1 MAKVLFHIDL
11 NAFFASAEELRHP
24 ELKNK
29 PLAIGS
35 NSARGVLSTCNY
47 TAREYGIHS
56 AMPSYMAKEMC
67 PELVILDS
75 DHEYYRKLSNQ
86 FFAYLKQ
93 YTGKIEIVSID
104 ECFMDVT
111 TMITKFP
118 RPLDLAVQ
126 IQQGVYRK
134 LGLKCSIGVAPTRFL
149 AKMASDLRKPMG
161 ISVLRKRDIETKL
174 YPLDV
179 GACLGIGKKTVAK
192 LKEVGIFTIGD
203 LVDEKNATKA
213 QSVLK
218 NSWPDIQD
226 RILGR
231 SSDELI
237 YSTTRKSVSHS
248 KTYSTDV
255 YTIEEVLVRASELV
269 KELSLAMQKKQ
280 IKGSMFSMIF
290 RDQHFNNQVRST
302 KLPCMTNDYYI
313 LNEAAKTLVYQYFEP
328 VGYRHLGITVGSL
341 ANEEQIIEQP
351 TLFDDFKSTTQDVI
365 ANLNTQIEGAKL
377 MTLSQMLKEKE
388 SKNDNE
394 LERGIQDD
402 KSKFTTQ

>member
-47 TAREYGIHS
+47 AAREYGVHS
-56 AMPSYMAKEMC
+56 AMPSYQAKQLC
-67 PELVILDS
+67 PDLVILDA
-75 DHEYYRKLSNQ
+75 DHKYYRSLSNQ

-93 YTGKIEIVSID
+93 YTGKIEVLSID

-111 TMITKFP
+111 MIISKYP

-126 IQQGVYRK
+126 IQQGVLQK

-161 ISVLRKRDIETKL
+161 ISVIRKRDIESKL

-179 GACLGIGKKTVAK
+179 GACFGIGKKTVGK
-192 LKEVGIFTIGD
+192 LKEVGINTIGD
-203 LVDEKNATKA
+203 LANPEHEDLA

-218 NSWPDIQD
+218 NAWPEIQE
-226 RILGR
+226 RIMGR

-237 YSTTRKSVSHS
+237 YSSTRKSVSHS

-255 YTIEEVLVRASELV
+255 YTIDEVIVRSSELV
-269 KELSLAMQKKQ
+269 KELSAAMQKQQ
-280 IKGSMFSMIF
+280 IKGSVFSMIF
-290 RDQHFNNQVRST
+290 RDSQFNNQVRST

-313 LNEAAKTLVYQYFEP
+313 LNEAARSLIYRYFEP
-328 VGYRHLGITVGSL
+328 VGYRHLGISVGSL
-341 ANEEQIIEQP
+341 ANEEKIVDQP
-351 TLFDDFKSTTQDVI
+351 TLFDDFKSTTKDVI

-388 SKNDNE
+388 NQKNE
-394 LERGIQDD
+394 KGE
-402 KSKFTTQ
+402 

>member
-47 TAREYGIHS
+47 AAREYGVHS
-56 AMPSYMAKEMC
+56 AMPSYQAKQLC
-67 PELVILDS
+67 PDLVILDA
-75 DHEYYRKLSNQ
+75 DHKYYRSLSNQ

-93 YTGKIEIVSID
+93 YTGKIEVLSID

-111 TMITKFP
+111 MIISKYP

-126 IQQGVYRK
+126 IQQGVLHK

-161 ISVLRKRDIETKL
+161 ISVIRKRDIESKL

-179 GACLGIGKKTVAK
+179 GACFGIGKKTVGK
-192 LKEVGIFTIGD
+192 LKEVGINTIGD
-203 LVDEKNATKA
+203 LANPEHEDQA

-218 NSWPDIQD
+218 NTWPEIQE
-226 RILGR
+226 RIMGR

-237 YSTTRKSVSHS
+237 YSSTRKSVSHS

-255 YTIEEVLVRASELV
+255 YTIDEVIVRTSELV
-269 KELSLAMQKKQ
+269 KELSAAMQKQQ
-280 IKGSMFSMIF
+280 IKGSVFSMIF
-290 RDQHFNNQVRST
+290 RDSQFNNQVRST
-302 KLPCMTNDYYI
+302 KLPCITNDYYI
-313 LNEAAKTLVYQYFEP
+313 LNEAARSLIYRYFEP
-328 VGYRHLGITVGSL
+328 VGYRHLGISVGSL
-341 ANEEQIIEQP
+341 ANEEKIVDQP
-351 TLFDDFKSTTQDVI
+351 TLFDDFKSTTKDVI

-388 SKNDNE
+388 NQKNE
-394 LERGIQDD
+394 KGE
-402 KSKFTTQ
+402 

>member
-24 ELKNK
+24 ELKDK

-47 TAREYGIHS
+47 AAREFGVRS
-56 AMPSYMAKEMC
+56 AMPSYKAKQLC
-67 PELVILDS
+67 PDLVILDA
-75 DHEYYRKLSNQ
+75 DHRYYRKISNQ

-93 YTGKIEIVSID
+93 YTGKIEILSID

-111 TMITKFP
+111 TIITKYP

-126 IQQGVYRK
+126 IQQGVLRK

-161 ISVLRKRDIETKL
+161 ISVIRKRDIESKL

-179 GACLGIGKKTVAK
+179 AECFGIGKKTVGK
-192 LKEVGIFTIGD
+192 LKELNINTIGD
-203 LVDEKNATKA
+203 LANPENEDKA

-218 NSWPDIQD
+218 NIWPEILD
-226 RILGR
+226 RIHGR
-231 SSDELI
+231 SSDELV

-248 KTYSTDV
+248 RTYSTDV
-255 YTIEEVLVRASELV
+255 YTIDEVLARASELV
-269 KELSLAMQKKQ
+269 KELSDAMQKQQ

-290 RDQHFNNQVRST
+290 RDCHFNNQVRST
-302 KLPCMTNDYYI
+302 KLPCMTNDYYM
-313 LNEAAKTLVYQYFEP
+313 LNEAARSLIYRYFEP

-341 ANEEQIIEQP
+341 ANEEKIVEQP
-351 TLFDDFKSTTQDVI
+351 TLFDDLKTTTNDVI
-365 ANLNTQIEGAKL
+365 ANLNSQIAGAKL

-388 SKNDNE
+388 NQNE
-394 LERGIQDD
+394 KEGE
-402 KSKFTTQ
+402 